1 MSKKFPSVLGLEER
15 ILLGCARLDMD
26 EQTRVKLDD
35 LLRPHV
41 DWETLLQRSV
51 EQSMTPLLY
60 RHLQSEPQWWSRLPE
75 MMRMKLEQIYRRN
88 RQRNRL
94 LLLELDQLLAML
106 EAAQIPVILM
116 KELHLLHTVYQEPG
130 LRPIGDL
137 DLLVPQKD
145 FEHAK
150 SILGEAGYY
159 PQLAANPFKDKYGF
173 GYHFVNHS
181 KGIWI
186 DLQWNLSQREW
197 SPDERRDQEFRSPI
211 EEIWNR
217 ATPGRLQNPA
227 QRGAW
232 RMSWEDLLFH
242 LCVHAEGHGFEEMI
256 QFCDMAEVIRLCG
269 ETFDWQSFSA
279 ITRSSR
285 MQGSVFCALAF
296 VQEVLG
302 VPLPGEILER
312 LRPDHFKF
320 GLYNACFGTLGRLHT
335 FLDEAA
341 NDSCVPVN
349 ALRQWEATV
358 RHTAALNLQSYGA
371 LTTVTQAL
379 ANANFFPVALITGA
393 SEQLLPHPNLEYMGE
408 VEILVTGKILAE
420 KSAHVGEEKFEHA
433 EVTPNVRPPQQLADT
448 TEIFSNGAPSAPTI
462 IPRWWTAS
470 QKFSSRQLLRKM
482 RKSRQRRQARPVLIH
497 VMAPEEVLLVLCR
510 RFSHHAA
517 PWLTLSLV
525 SEFLRNIDGGLNW
538 QKFWDKAHQLEA
550 TNEIARAL
558 RSVLEFTS
566 VELPAAALQPL
577 EQLQAKLRVELFPL
591 DKPEPASSLE
601 LKRAMLKIYRFFLLS
616 TFGDRKNYLTNLLK
630 TSFDASGVVTK
641 FWKPVA
647 AAGRFFGLLLRDKM
661 QRRRS
666 KPPALQAYWL
676 ETPRVLAAKTVTPVR
691 RRSAPAI
698 EWPELAAP
706 VGYAPSGA
714 IA

>member
-1 MSKKFPSVLGLEER
+1 MSEKFPSVLGLEER

-35 LLRPHV
+35 LLRRYV

-60 RHLQSEPQWWSRLPE
+60 RHLQGEPQWWSRVPE

-173 GYHFVNHS
+173 GYHFVNHG

-197 SPDERRDQEFRSPI
+197 SPDKRRDQEFRAPI

-242 LCVHAEGHGFEEMI
+242 LCVHAEGHGFEEII
-256 QFCDMAEVIRLCG
+256 QFCDMAEVVRLCG
-269 ETFDWQSFSA
+269 ENFDWQSFSE
-279 ITRSSR
+279 ITRRSH

-296 VQEVLG
+296 VQKVLG

-312 LRPDHFKF
+312 LRPGHLKF

-335 FLDEAA
+335 FLDESA
-341 NDSCVPVN
+341 NDSCVPLH
-349 ALRQWEATV
+349 ALQQWEATV
-358 RHTAALNLQSYGA
+358 RDIAARDLQSYET
-371 LTTVTQAL
+371 LTTIMQTL
-379 ANANFFPVALITGA
+379 ANAGLLPVALLTGG
-393 SEQLLPHPNLEYMGE
+393 SEQLLPHPNLEQMGE
-408 VEILVTGKILAE
+408 IEILVTKKILAE
-420 KSAHVGEEKFEHA
+420 KSAPVDEEKFEQA
-433 EVTPNVRPPQQLADT
+433 EADGIFPNG
-448 TEIFSNGAPSAPTI
+448 STI
-462 IPRWWTAS
+462 LPRWWAAS

-482 RKSRQRRQARPVLIH
+482 RQSPQRQPARPVLIH
-497 VMAPEEVLLVLCR
+497 VMAPEDVLLVLCR
-510 RFSHHAA
+510 RFSRHA

-525 SEFLRNIDGGLNW
+525 SEFLRNIGDGCTAAGLNW
-538 QKFWDKAHQLEA
+538 QKFWDKAHQLKA

-558 RSVLEFTS
+558 RSVSEFTN
-566 VELPAAALQPL
+566 VKLPVAALQPL

-616 TFGDRKNYLTNLLK
+616 TFSDRKSYLTDLLK
-630 TSFDASGVVTK
+630 ASFGAGGVVTK
-641 FWKPVA
+641 FWKPFVT
-647 AAGRFFGLLLRDKM
+647 AGGFFGLLLRDKM
-661 QRRRS
+661 QRRRP
-666 KPPALQAYWL
+666 KPSALQAYWL

-691 RRSAPAI
+691 RRSAPVI

-706 VGYAPSGA
+706 VGYAPGGA